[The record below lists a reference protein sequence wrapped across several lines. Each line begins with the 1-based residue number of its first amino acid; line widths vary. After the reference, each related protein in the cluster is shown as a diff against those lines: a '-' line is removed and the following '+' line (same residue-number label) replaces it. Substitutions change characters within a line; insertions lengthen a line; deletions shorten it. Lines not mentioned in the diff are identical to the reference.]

1 MLTRTGNVSQAL
13 TVTLDVS
20 ETGGDVVPS
29 FLEGRFSVDFKAGYA
44 TTSYDLWTDG
54 DANWEEHSAVSV
66 ALVDGDDYDLDSQFQ
81 SASLTV
87 KDNDVPDMTATLTL
101 DSLEA
106 NEGEEITATVTITTD
121 GPKEPH
127 GSKTALYRVK
137 VIPGTARFDEIEYVK
152 PGRGQVR
159 RRPSPLSL

>member
-1 MLTRTGNVSQAL
+1 MLTRTGDVSQAL

-29 FLEGRFSVDFKAGYA
+29 FLEGRFSVDFKAGNAA
-44 TTSYDLWTDG
+44 TRYDFWTDG

-66 ALVDGDDYDLDSQFQ
+66 ALVDGDDYDLDSKFQ

-106 NEGEEITATVTITTD
+106 DEGEEITATVTIYNGWTERATC
-121 GPKEPH
+121 PKRRYICQGDSWH
-127 GSKTALYRVK
+127 GTIRRDRIRKT
-137 VIPGTARFDEIEYVK
+137 
-152 PGRGQVR
+152 
-159 RRPSPLSL
+159 RPRTG